1 MNLPKK
7 TFTLTAAVIG
17 QMELLA
23 KLALTR
29 NEEKKQNK
37 PDINIYLKGCEIK
50 FMSVLKVNAKNVAW
64 A

>member
-1 MNLPKK
+1 
-7 TFTLTAAVIG
+7 
-17 QMELLA
+17 MELLA